1 MPTDLLDAFAARLAF
16 QRLAAQ
22 SGRLLSLPE
31 AAPGQPNVFV
41 AEADGAR
48 IGLVVARL
56 WEEDPGWNE
65 RQMEMAERVR
75 ASLRG
80 PYLLWMPPG
89 ADLPSE
95 EPAATDF
102 VRRISVAGA
111 PLAPG
116 ARTEV
121 ELPAKVR
128 LAKTRDEGGY
138 ASVVGGLGRYWTAI
152 TERLSGTFLLDTTA
166 IKRAPLD
173 ERTRDSMFDRV
184 AQLAT
189 QIDTG
194 QAVEFELWDS
204 WTLQRLDEGDGFAI
218 VGAPPSFDPTDGAA
232 IRRLLRRRLDEA
244 AQALDSV
251 RADARAVAFV
261 AIVEF
266 AEHEGVSSAL
276 RSISPAL
283 YGSFDLLLTLAD
295 GEARIALQLRPLPS
309 P

>member
-65 RQMEMAERVR
+65 RQTEMAERVR

>member
-1 MPTDLLDAFAARLAF
+1 MAGDLLPEFASRLAF
-16 QRLAAQ
+16 AHLAVRR
-22 SGRLLSLPE
+22 GRPFAGL
-31 AAPGQPNVFV
+31 APAGAGHEDIFV
-41 AEADGAR
+41 ADADGAR
-48 IGLVVARL
+48 VALRVARL
-56 WEEDPGWNE
+56 WEDDPVWSE
-65 RQMEMAERVR
+65 RCAEMADRIR

-80 PYLLWMPPG
+80 PYLLWVPPG
-89 ADLPSE
+89 ADLPTD

-102 VRRISVAGA
+102 VRRVSVAGA

-121 ELPAKVR
+121 ELPAPAR
-128 LAKTRDEGGY
+128 LAKMRDEGGY

-152 TERLSGTFLLDTTA
+152 TERVSGTFVLDTTA

-173 ERTRDSMFDRV
+173 ERARDSMFDRV

-189 QIDTG
+189 QLETG

-204 WTLQRLDEGDGFAI
+204 WTLQRLEDGDGFVI

-244 AQALDSV
+244 ARALAS
-251 RADARAVAFV
+251 ADAGVRGVAFV

-266 AEHEGVSSAL
+266 AQHEGVSSAL

-283 YGSFDLLLTLAD
+283 YAPLDLLLVLAD
-295 GEARIALQLRPLPS
+295 GEARVALQPRPLP
-309 P
+309 

>member
-1 MPTDLLDAFAARLAF
+1 MAADLLNAFAARLAF
-16 QRLAAQ
+16 RQLAGQ
-22 SGRLLSLPE
+22 YGRSFSSME
-31 AAPGQPNVFV
+31 AAAERPNVFV
-41 AEADGAR
+41 AEGDGAR
-48 IGLVVARL
+48 VAMAVARL
-56 WEEDPGWNE
+56 WEEDDDWIARRE
-65 RQMEMAERVR
+65 EMAERIR

-80 PYLLWMPPG
+80 SYLLWMPPG

-102 VRRISVAGA
+102 VRRVSVAGA

-116 ARTEV
+116 ARLEV
-121 ELPAKVR
+121 ELPARVR
-128 LAKTRDEGGY
+128 LAKTREEGGY

-152 TERLSGTFLLDTTA
+152 TERVSGTFVLDTTA

-173 ERTRDSMFDRV
+173 ERTRDSMFDRI

-189 QIDTG
+189 QVDTG
-194 QAVEFELWDS
+194 HAVEFELWDS
-204 WTLQRLDEGDGFAI
+204 WTLQRLDEGDGFVI

-244 AQALDSV
+244 AQTLGSV
-251 RADARAVAFV
+251 DADARVVAFV

-276 RSISPAL
+276 RSISPTL
-283 YGSFDLLLTLAD
+283 YAPFELLLALAD
-295 GEARIALQLRPLPS
+295 GEVRVALQPGPLPWS
-309 P
+309 

>member
-22 SGRLLSLPE
+22 SGRLVSLPE

-65 RQMEMAERVR
+65 RRMEMAERVR

>member
-16 QRLAAQ
+16 RGLAAQ
-22 SGRLLSLPE
+22 SGRPLSFPE

-48 IGLVVARL
+48 IGLAVARL
-56 WEEDPGWNE
+56 WEEDPDWNE
-65 RQMEMAERVR
+65 RRMDMAERVR

-102 VRRISVAGA
+102 VRRVSVAGA

-152 TERLSGTFLLDTTA
+152 TERVSGTFLLDTTA

-173 ERTRDSMFDRV
+173 ERTRDSMFDRI

-189 QIDTG
+189 QVDTG

-232 IRRLLRRRLDEA
+232 IRRLLRRRLEEA
-244 AQALDSV
+244 ARALDAV
-251 RADARAVAFV
+251 QADARAVAFV

-276 RSISPAL
+276 RSVSPTL
-283 YGSFDLLLTLAD
+283 YGPFDLLLTLAD
-295 GEARIALQLRPLPS
+295 GEARIALQRRPLPRS
-309 P
+309 

>member
-65 RQMEMAERVR
+65 RRMEMAERVR